1 MDLLCMKCTKN
12 LIMRLFIYKLLI
24 TLAGVYILFQLTVGL
39 LVTEVKKNLS
49 DFSTAE
55 NISFIKNKIRE
66 EIKNGIEK
74 DKILNESDSLL
85 LKEFIEKISREI
97 NNSK

>member
-1 MDLLCMKCTKN
+1 
-12 LIMRLFIYKLLI
+12 MRLFIYKLLI

-49 DFSTAE
+49 DFSSAE

>member
-1 MDLLCMKCTKN
+1 
-12 LIMRLFIYKLLI
+12 MRLFIYKLLI

-49 DFSTAE
+49 DFSSAE

-74 DKILNESDSLL
+74 DKILNGLTL
-85 LKEFIEKISREI
+85 CF
-97 NNSK
+97 

>member
-1 MDLLCMKCTKN
+1 
-12 LIMRLFIYKLLI
+12 MRLFIYKLLI
-24 TLAGVYILFQLTVGL
+24 TLACVYILFQLTVGL

-49 DFSTAE
+49 DFSSAE

>member
-1 MDLLCMKCTKN
+1 
-12 LIMRLFIYKLLI
+12 MRLFIYKLLI

-39 LVTEVKKNLS
+39 LVKEVKKNLS
-49 DFSTAE
+49 DFSSAE

>member
-1 MDLLCMKCTKN
+1 
-12 LIMRLFIYKLLI
+12 MRLFIYKLLI

>member
-49 DFSTAE
+49 DFSSAE

>member
-1 MDLLCMKCTKN
+1 
-12 LIMRLFIYKLLI
+12 MRLFINKLLI